1 MARLL
6 LLLVSIVALSNGGF
20 AEDRRQERLETTLD
34 DHSFFDKLQSQI
46 SFLTKTISHLNE
58 EVDSLKKA
66 DRSRQEDLLD
76 SVPLGAIL
84 PWINKPTQDSLHQE
98 DLPVGFALCDGSLI
112 TEGIWAGEL
121 TPDLTTTGKFLRGGN
136 PSQLLDME
144 DSMIQDHVHIDLGH
158 SHTDAGH
165 THADSGH
172 QHDYYDSSKASSSGT
187 ANRETIFKKGNDEQ
201 WYGWDRIT
209 EISYASIQTS
219 YASLSNST
227 SGMSGVSTNSGVKA
241 GEEVRPTNMRV
252 LFIMKV
258 ASVEGSRINP

>member
-1 MARLL
+1 MARHQ
-6 LLLVSIVALSNGGF
+6 LLLVSVVALLNGSC
-20 AEDRRQERLETTLD
+20 AEDRPQQRLETTLD
-34 DHSFFDKLQSQI
+34 DHDSFDKLRLEI
-46 SFLTKTISHLNE
+46 AFLTKTISQLNE

-66 DRSRQEDLLD
+66 DRNLQEDLLN

-98 DLPVGFALCDGSLI
+98 DLPLGFALCDGSLI

-136 PSQLLDME
+136 PSQILDME
-144 DSMIQDHVHIDLGH
+144 ESMIQDHVHIDLGH

-172 QHDYYDSSKASSSGT
+172 THPYYDSSRASSDSDGT
-187 ANRETIFKKGNDEQ
+187 ANGGTIFKNGNDKQ

-209 EISYASIQTS
+209 DTSYAAIQTS
-219 YASLSNST
+219 YASIGNST
-227 SGMSGVSTNSGVKA
+227 SGMSGVSTDSGIKA

-252 LFIMKV
+252 LFIVKV
-258 ASVEGSRINP
+258 ASVEA